1 MAQHGTLQRAR
12 SETLRLVS
20 KLLVVTAQ
28 TRMKDAIGGW
38 LSRIYR
44 TTLTHARPRGR
55 SQIPWAFT
63 LSPWVVFRGG
73 SHHPLNVSA
82 HARARSPQKSHAS
95 PRALTR
101 ARFAFA
107 CQCSHCFAGG
117 VRSFIIASTPLIS
130 LPQACNS
137 ASHSPE
143 SACMYSTCSSV
154 AANPQRRCVLVVWQ
168 VVRSSGRCTEYAT
181 STADWALLGFPV
193 HSAPPCLSADL
204 CSQSRTAGQD
214 AISPALHLVA
224 RLDLLKRVLEPVLGL
239 LGQEP
244 RLHIVVER

>member
-1 MAQHGTLQRAR
+1 
-12 SETLRLVS
+12 
-20 KLLVVTAQ
+20 
-28 TRMKDAIGGW
+28 
-38 LSRIYR
+38 
-44 TTLTHARPRGR
+44 
-55 SQIPWAFT
+55 
-63 LSPWVVFRGG
+63 
-73 SHHPLNVSA
+73 
-82 HARARSPQKSHAS
+82 
-95 PRALTR
+95 
-101 ARFAFA
+101 
-107 CQCSHCFAGG
+107 
-117 VRSFIIASTPLIS
+117 
-130 LPQACNS
+130 
-137 ASHSPE
+137 
-143 SACMYSTCSSV
+143 MYCTCSSV

-193 HSAPPCLSADL
+193 HPAPPCLSADL